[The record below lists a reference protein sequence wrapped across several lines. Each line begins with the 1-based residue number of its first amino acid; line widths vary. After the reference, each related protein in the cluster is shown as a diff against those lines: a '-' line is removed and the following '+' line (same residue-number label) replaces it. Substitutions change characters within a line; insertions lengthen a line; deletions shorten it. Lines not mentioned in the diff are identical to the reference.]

1 MVLSCQKGASPHRV
15 RCMTMNTNLFS
26 EQERL
31 RALEQY
37 AADPLPEGA
46 FDLLTRL
53 TARILGT
60 PMALISL
67 VGTSQV
73 TFKSCFGI
81 DLRQTDRSLSFCTF
95 ALGSRDVLVV
105 ADTTLDERFASN
117 PLVTGGPQVRFYA
130 GAPLVMPD
138 GQILGT
144 LCILDVQPRASFS
157 EEDCGALA
165 DLAALVVD
173 ELELRLSRQAAHR
186 EAQES
191 QRRALDL
198 QDALNQSRLLSGI
211 SDLADL
217 DLPPEELLPHVV
229 ELVSA
234 ALEVDWGGLMAL
246 REETGT
252 LLSHWH
258 RSPDGAFVTTVG
270 HRVRRESGGLLWR
283 AAQQLAPLFVDDYA
297 EQAGGRSDLKQAGG
311 RAVVS
316 ARLGQHGPVTF
327 VMTLVRLSRDRPWTL
342 RDRQLV
348 HAALGV
354 VRQSVVRA
362 AARTAWRES
371 EARLSLALNAAPV
384 VLWTT
389 DMDGVFTLSEGR
401 GLQLIGSAP
410 GRSVGRSVSEVY
422 AGNPEVVDNVRRA
435 LAGEQFVT
443 QVLAGERVFE
453 ALYAPL
459 YDDQG
464 QQVGSIGTGYDVTET
479 VRAQHEAV
487 LARQEAEAAQQDAV
501 RAQMQA
507 EALLAL
513 SQVLEADM
521 ETSSP
526 ELAHAAL
533 AALGPVLEGGWLTLW
548 QRQGDT
554 FFPVAQYG
562 LATPAVQARQQQ
574 GIPAR
579 RYEAYG
585 VLSGARV
592 FLTPDTLPQDARQD
606 GLRGAALLPV
616 FREVP
621 GWETVL
627 AAYRGGAFEQWS
639 PFEQGLLT
647 AAARILSVTAQRRM
661 HLRQME
667 AAATTDL
674 LTRLG
679 NRRAFELDL
688 QAEVGRARRHGDSV
702 GLLSID
708 LDGLKAVN
716 DHEGHTRGDALL
728 CEFAQQLQRSLREQ
742 DRAYR
747 LGGDE
752 YVVVLPG
759 LDEAHAATIMARVR
773 VAVEATRRAGFAHV
787 DASAGLACFPA
798 EGQDAETLL
807 RLSDARMYAHKAGKP
822 SRRGHRNEGA

>member
-1 MVLSCQKGASPHRV
+1 
-15 RCMTMNTNLFS
+15 MTMNTNLS
-26 EQERL
+26 PEQERL
-31 RALEQY
+31 RALDQY

-46 FDLLTRL
+46 FDRLTRL
-53 TARILGT
+53 AARTLGA

-73 TFKSCFGI
+73 TFKSCFGV

-105 ADTTLDERFASN
+105 PDTTLDERFASN

-144 LCILDVQPRASFS
+144 LCILDVQPRAPLS
-157 EEDCGALA
+157 EADCGALA

-191 QRRALDL
+191 QRRAIDL
-198 QDALNQSRLLSGI
+198 QDALNLSQLLSGI

-217 DLPPEELLPHVV
+217 DLAPEELLPHVV

-252 LLSHWH
+252 LLSQWH
-258 RSPDGAFVTTVG
+258 RSPGGAFVTTVG

-283 AAQQLAPLFVDDYA
+283 AAQQPEPLFVDDYA
-297 EQAGGRSDLKQAGG
+297 DQAGGRADLQQAGG

-348 HAALGV
+348 QAALGV

-410 GRSVGRSVSEVY
+410 GQSVGRSVFEVY
-422 AGNPEVVDNVRRA
+422 AGSPVVDNVRRA

-443 QVLAGERVFE
+443 QVQAGERTFE
-453 ALYAPL
+453 ALYAPVH
-459 YDDQG
+459 DDQG
-464 QQVGSIGTGYDVTET
+464 QQVGTIGTAYDVTET
-479 VRAQHEAV
+479 VRAQH
-487 LARQEAEAAQQDAV
+487 DAV
-501 RAQMQA
+501 RAQMHA
-507 EALLAL
+507 EALLTL

-533 AALGPVLEGGWLTLW
+533 AALGPVMEGGWLTLW

-562 LATPAVQARQQQ
+562 PATPAVQARQRQ
-574 GIPAR
+574 GIPAS

-616 FREVP
+616 FREMP
-621 GWETVL
+621 GRETVL
-627 AAYRGGAFEQWS
+627 AAYRGGDFEQWS

-674 LTRLG
+674 LTGLG

-716 DHEGHTRGDALL
+716 DREGHPRGDALL
-728 CEFAQQLQRSLREQ
+728 GEFSRQLQRSLREQ

-759 LDEAHAATIMARVR
+759 LGEAHAATIMARLR
-773 VAVEATRRAGFAHV
+773 AAVEATRSAGFAHV

-798 EGQDAETLL
+798 EGQDAEALL

-822 SRRGHRNEGA
+822 ARRGDRNEGA